1 MGKKY
6 LFPFEEE
13 KKSYP
18 WREFFYTI
26 IGIYVFIAIIC
37 LSIIKTAEEEN
48 KLTATRLYKSSPD
61 LIVVPTGDLGRIP
74 KAIELAK
81 KYSLSQIFITGVYQK
96 NSVDM
101 IMPKS
106 DFDQIDLNQLEIDYW
121 ARNTIE
127 NAISTLKYINSK
139 NEIEKIIIIS
149 SDYHIMRLRMIFNN
163 LQNED
168 NNENY
173 QFYYYGVKN
182 SYTNTDNLIKLHKE
196 ALKLIRGWLI
206 MKLWT
211 PEFETN

>member
-6 LFPFEEE
+6 LFPFEED

-26 IGIYVFIAIIC
+26 VGIYIFIVIIC

-48 KLTATRLYKSSPD
+48 RLTTTRLYKSSPD
-61 LIVVPTGDLGRIP
+61 LIVVPTGDFGRIP

-127 NAISTLKYINSK
+127 NAISTLKYISSK
-139 NEIEKIIIIS
+139 NEIEKIIVIS

-168 NNENY
+168 NYENY

-182 SYTNTDNLIKLHKE
+182 SYTNMDNLIKLHKE